1 MDSKNVLVVDDEPG
15 IRELLSE
22 ILFDEG
28 YGVRQAENA
37 VQANQMIQQ
46 YHPDIVLLDIW
57 MPDKDG
63 LTLLKEWV
71 AEGELKMPVIMMS
84 GHGTIETALE
94 ATRIGAIDFL
104 EKPIALKKLLETVE
118 RVLQQSKSPN
128 AIKSKSD
135 SGVTIPDG
143 MQKVTLQLDL
153 PFREAREQFDL
164 LYLNYHIQKSEGNIS
179 DLADKI
185 GLERTHLYR
194 KFKQLGIKP
203 PKRSGIEPQ

>member
-1 MDSKNVLVVDDEPG
+1 MDSKNVLVVDDEAG
-15 IRELLSE
+15 IRELLAE

-46 YHPDIVLLDIW
+46 HHPDIVLLDIW

-71 AEGELKMPVIMMS
+71 AEGELRMPVIMMS

-118 RVLQQSKSPN
+118 RVLQQSKSLI
-128 AIKSKSD
+128 ATKLKSD
-135 SGVTIPDG
+135 SEVPIPEG
-143 MQKVTLQLDL
+143 MQKVSLPLDL
-153 PFREAREQFDL
+153 PFREAREHFDL
-164 LYLNYHIQKSEGNIS
+164 LYLQYHIKKSDGNVSEI
-179 DLADKI
+179 ADKI

-203 PKRSGIEPQ
+203 PKKIGEESQ